1 MTQMEHQRVKM
12 TKESTHHRVESE
24 MNRKIAILEGHLN
37 RARMEMQANVDE
49 LVRIAKGNS
58 WNAHTKSQ
66 TELEHRIRDAKIM
79 ITKLT
84 GQIMIAKSNSRK
96 QYFTSE
102 GKAKLD
108 AAERHYKYLL
118 EQEKYRTPI
127 VHRVPVPTVIVEAKP
142 SGGHWEEVVT
152 RKYVSDGDSTSTS
165 TSTIKDDYLN
175 GSIMANSRMNTTVI
189 TKPAVS
195 SYDEWLAAQ
204 TNLSEYKETTH
215 TDYGNITAD
224 QVAKATEEAMRAV
237 HATNEGFGKI

>member
-1 MTQMEHQRVKM
+1 
-12 TKESTHHRVESE
+12 

-108 AAERHYKYLL
+108 VAERHYKYLL

-127 VHRVPVPTVIVEAKP
+127 VHRVPVPTVIVEPKP

-152 RKYVSDGDSTSTS
+152 RKYVSDGDSTST
-165 TSTIKDDYLN
+165 IKDDYLSGN
-175 GSIMANSRMNTTVI
+175 INSINTTVI
-189 TKPAVS
+189 TKPVVS

>member
-1 MTQMEHQRVKM
+1 
-12 TKESTHHRVESE
+12 

-152 RKYVSDGDSTSTS
+152 RKYFSDGDSPAPAPSGMTTSAETLTASTPLSSPNPPSPVMMSGSPHRPTCLNIKRPHILTTATS
-165 TSTIKDDYLN
+165 PPTRSPKQPK
-175 GSIMANSRMNTTVI
+175 
-189 TKPAVS
+189 KP
-195 SYDEWLAAQ
+195 
-204 TNLSEYKETTH
+204 
-215 TDYGNITAD
+215 
-224 QVAKATEEAMRAV
+224 
-237 HATNEGFGKI
+237 